1 MSVARKKR
9 AGERPRPNNLGG
21 DGPGKRVSA
30 GPGADVCEGP
40 RVKKRAREK
49 PSRFARSLLAE
60 WRRRGWATEGGRV
73 IVGASGGA
81 DSTALLLALEELTA
95 AGLLG
100 LSLMAAH
107 LDHGLRGERGAED
120 ARWVEELARARG
132 FEAVVGKAS
141 VGERARAARDNLEQA
156 ARRARYE
163 FLASVARQRDARAVL
178 VAHTLDDQAE
188 TVLLRLLRGSGAEG
202 LGGMLAERALEEGL
216 RYAHGE
222 GVEAAQAGG
231 LEVVLRR
238 PLLAWA
244 RRADTESYCRA
255 RGVEFRMD
263 EMNEDERFAR
273 VRVRHSLV
281 PLLESFNPRASEAIA
296 RAAELLRED
305 ASALELLAS
314 RLLEDARE
322 ESRAADDVAA
332 RGDARTDGKAEA
344 GGASPADEVER
355 RAAWP
360 LRVQVLKEAPAALR
374 RRALRQWVGRGRGG
388 LRRLS
393 LAHLLAVER
402 LLEDGRG
409 GRVAEL
415 PGGCRVERRRGLLR
429 FQPGKYI
436 DS

>member
-21 DGPGKRVSA
+21 DGPGKRASA
-30 GPGADVCEGP
+30 GPRADVCEGP
-40 RVKKRAREK
+40 RVRKRARER
-49 PSRFARSLLAE
+49 PSRFARDLLSE
-60 WRRRGWATEGGRV
+60 WRRRGWATEGERV

-95 AGLLG
+95 AGLLR
-100 LSLMAAH
+100 LSLTAAH

-163 FLASVARQRDARAVL
+163 FLAGVAHERSARAVL

-202 LGGMLAERALEEGL
+202 LCGMLAERALEEGL
-216 RYAHGE
+216 GDAHGK
-222 GVEAAQAGG
+222 GGRAAQAGG
-231 LEVVLRR
+231 VEVVLRR
-238 PLLAWA
+238 PLLSWA
-244 RRADTESYCRA
+244 RRADTESYCGA
-255 RGVEFRMD
+255 RGVEFRRD

-273 VRVRHSLV
+273 VRVRRSLM

-332 RGDARTDGKAEA
+332 RGDTRADDRTQAC
-344 GGASPADEVER
+344 GASPADEVER

-402 LLEDGRG
+402 LLEGGRG

-429 FQPGKYI
+429 FLPAE
-436 DS
+436 DNR